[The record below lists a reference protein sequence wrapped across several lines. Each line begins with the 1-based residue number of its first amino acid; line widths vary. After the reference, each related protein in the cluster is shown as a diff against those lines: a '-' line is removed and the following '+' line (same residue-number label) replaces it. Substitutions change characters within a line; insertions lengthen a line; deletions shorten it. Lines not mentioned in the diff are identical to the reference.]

1 MNEYDASGVLS
12 ARKFDIWSD
21 SKNQFFSY
29 SKVENEVVDGKVVV
43 SSIFFRNQVTGIWRR
58 IRKVQNFYNSSGLIE
73 EEIHQK
79 FVSAANELV
88 NAKKYTYTYDSQS
101 RLQTKNQLEWID
113 SLNEFRNKNQEKY
126 SYDDLWRV
134 HTHTDLTW
142 EDSSSVW
149 NPYRRKVDYYASDLS
164 LDSVY
169 YYFLNSNGEELRRI
183 DRVQFNADSTILS
196 ATQMSWDTLTNSWQL
211 GDFQRW
217 YYEGYDTL
225 VPEDPFFLSIFP
237 NPTTESIF
245 IGKGAVPEG
254 LEVFIYSEDGKL
266 MVAKELKQS
275 NKIYM
280 EDWAAAVYFY
290 VLYQDGRRI
299 SSGSI
304 LKQ

>member
-21 SKNQFFSY
+21 SKNQFISY

-275 NKIYM
+275 NKINM